1 MGTNDCPFMAK
12 KSWLEWSLSPCPA
25 VPAFAKTDP
34 SSDLIQVCLALSGHE
49 NDIKWEQIKTQC
61 IINRLSSFQR
71 AFEFGYTP
79 MILKAVWLFALSSG
93 LEGFITLQKKY
104 VRKDCTLLQLCFVCF
119 VDRIFSSLMIYS
131 SLKATILWYGIPR
144 WNDTSIEGT
153 PPLFFTN
160 MWRCHLV
167 ITIAWKHLWF
177 SGKTALSSC
186 VSPCCMGSYPRLNE
200 DKTILHVYKR
210 DILLLSA
217 HWRTV
222 PFIGSTLHYNNKSV
236 KIYLG

>member
-1 MGTNDCPFMAK
+1 MYIRYCHCFCAAMSPSTFATILWMSFLPKWEQTIVLLWQK

-119 VDRIFSSLMIYS
+119 VDRIFSSLS
-131 SLKATILWYGIPR
+131 WFTAALKLPY
-144 WNDTSIEGT
+144 
-153 PPLFFTN
+153 
-160 MWRCHLV
+160 
-167 ITIAWKHLWF
+167 
-177 SGKTALSSC
+177 
-186 VSPCCMGSYPRLNE
+186 
-200 DKTILHVYKR
+200 
-210 DILLLSA
+210 
-217 HWRTV
+217 
-222 PFIGSTLHYNNKSV
+222 
-236 KIYLG
+236 